1 MKKKLLFVTIIL
13 FALVLVGCGKKEEK
27 PTLIGEWD
35 YSGFVFKFNEDK
47 TGSYTAGDTEMP
59 FTYEDDG
66 ESVKIL
72 FEGNTTPS
80 TYKYRIEKDKLYF
93 TDSFDKE
100 IIYTKK

>member
-1 MKKKLLFVTIIL
+1 
-13 FALVLVGCGKKEEK
+13 
-27 PTLIGEWD
+27 
-35 YSGFVFKFNEDK
+35 
-47 TGSYTAGDTEMP
+47 MP

>member
-1 MKKKLLFVTIIL
+1 MKKKLLFVTVIL

-47 TGSYTAGDTEMP
+47 TGSYTAGDSEMT
-59 FTYEDDG
+59 FTYEDKGD
-66 ESVKIL
+66 EVSIL
-72 FEGNTTPS
+72 FDGNTAAS
-80 TYKYRIEKDKLYF
+80 IYKYRVEKDKLYF
-93 TDSFDKE
+93 TDSFGKE